1 MTSSLLIHP
10 DCDWRLM
17 KPSEAVLAHDLHNR
31 VIQLTP
37 PGLVR
42 QDALD
47 YFEKHVESQGRIVG
61 CFAASRLVAY
71 GVLGL
76 QSPMLSFMAQL
87 LDVDAS
93 KQARMCLLD
102 GASCEPDWR
111 GRRLHEDAI
120 ALRIKIARAADRT
133 FIAVTVAPTNLAS
146 LRGLL
151 RRGFAVQQ
159 YAEVY
164 GGLARLLLCL
174 DLDCT
179 ARPWQ
184 LERLVSSSDLQGHRN
199 ALRLGLIGYGCQPN
213 EDDIWSIAYG
223 RQQVG

>member
-1 MTSSLLIHP
+1 MQS
-10 DCDWRLM
+10 R
-17 KPSEAVLAHDLHNR
+17 EAVFAHDLHCR
-31 VIQLTP
+31 VIQVMP
-37 PGLVR
+37 AGIVR
-42 QDALD
+42 HDALE
-47 YFEKHVESQGRIVG
+47 YFEKHIELQGRIIG
-61 CFAASRLVAY
+61 CFAESKLVAY

-87 LDVDAS
+87 LNVEPS

-120 ALRIKIARAADRT
+120 ALRIEMAKAAGKS

-151 RRGFAVQQ
+151 RRGFVVQQ

-164 GGLARLLLCL
+164 GGLPRLLLCL
-174 DLDCT
+174 DLLCT
-179 ARPWQ
+179 GAPWQ
-184 LERLVSSSDLQGHRN
+184 PQQVVSSSDLQGHRE
-199 ALRLGLIGYGCQPN
+199 ALRLGLIGYGCQQN
-213 EDDIWSIAYG
+213 ENDIWSIAYG
-223 RQQVG
+223 RQQFA